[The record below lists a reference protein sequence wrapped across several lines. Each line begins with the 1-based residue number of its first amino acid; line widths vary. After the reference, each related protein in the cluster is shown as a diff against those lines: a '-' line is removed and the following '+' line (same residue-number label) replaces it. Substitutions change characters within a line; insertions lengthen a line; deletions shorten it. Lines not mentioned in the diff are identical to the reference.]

1 MALDLARTCLLSLT
15 VLIAAA
21 CAARAPLPAACA
33 DAAAGRRTISVVAH
47 RGWLA
52 PTHVENSLR
61 EMKAA
66 VRAGVGVLEI
76 DLRASRD
83 GTLFLLH
90 DATLDRTT
98 TGAGRIDASTDAQ
111 LAGVTL
117 KGLDGRSTG
126 EPLPRFD
133 DVLAWA
139 ELEPGVQMMLDI
151 KGVDLQALVQTLVR
165 RGLDSRS
172 IILTFDDATTTA
184 LLGPAH
190 QAIVSVLVKTPGDI
204 ARYAALARGHR
215 MALYV
220 AQNAEVSLY
229 DAANATGLPI
239 VSDAI
244 MASPAGTLDDRA
256 ARDGAQ
262 VYREHLATRPVRY
275 FVSNHPVRARDA
287 VCAF

>member
-1 MALDLARTCLLSLT
+1 MSIAFARTCTLSVAAL
-15 VLIAAA
+15 ASAA
-21 CAARAPLPAACA
+21 CAARAPLPADCA
-33 DAAAGRRTISVVAH
+33 EAVAGRRPISIVAH

-98 TGAGRIDASTDAQ
+98 TGTGRIDAATDAT
-111 LAGVTL
+111 LRDVTL
-117 KGLDGRSTG
+117 KAPDGASTG

-139 ELEPGVQMMLDI
+139 ELVPGVQLMLDI
-151 KGVDLQALVQTLVR
+151 KGVDLQALVRTLVT
-165 RGLDSRS
+165 RGLDNRS
-172 IILTFDDATTTA
+172 IILTFDEATTTA
-184 LLGPAH
+184 LLGQAH
-190 QAIVSVLVKTPGDI
+190 QAIVSVLVKTPGDV
-204 ARYAALARGHR
+204 ARYAAQARGHR
-215 MALYV
+215 LALYV
-220 AQNAEVSLY
+220 AQDADPSLY
-229 DAANATGLPI
+229 DAANATGLPV
-239 VSDAI
+239 VSDAN
-244 MASPAGTLDDRA
+244 MATPAGTLDDRA

-262 VYREHLATRPVRY
+262 VYREHLATRPARY